1 MSIHVDARHV
11 ELRKTRGYGIM
22 EGTQRCTVDA
32 VVNVRMPTVISTS
45 LFSRDL
51 PWVEADGEKLDYT
64 ECTY

>member
-1 MSIHVDARHV
+1 
-11 ELRKTRGYGIM
+11 M

-51 PWVEADGEKLDYT
+51 PRVEADGEKLDYT

>member
-1 MSIHVDARHV
+1 MSIYVDARHI
-11 ELRKTRGYGIM
+11 ELRKTRGYRIM

-32 VVNVRMPTVISTS
+32 VVNVQIPTVISTS

-51 PWVEADGEKLDYT
+51 PWVEADREKLDYI